1 MSSSIVRELIER
13 EFSKRGIQ
21 YFISGSFRFGYD
33 TQASDLDVVVLDT
46 SSDYSSI
53 LSIANELG
61 GVGTILKSSHY
72 ISNLT
77 EITLLGGKVH
87 LVLFTK
93 LDGFLSLKKEHEEV
107 QSFLRENPILVHF
120 LKGFKTKVK
129 QINGTTIYNT
139 IKEVMRTT
147 EKEIQEE
154 KEEKFSKRLIRI

>member
-13 EFSKRGIQ
+13 EFSKRDIQ

-87 LVLFTK
+87 LVIFTK

-107 QSFLRENPILVHF
+107 QSFLRGNPVLVHF
-120 LKGFKTKVK
+120 IKEYKTKVK
-129 QINGTTIYNT
+129 MMAVGGTIIYNI
-139 IKEVMRTT
+139 IKNVMKDFKG
-147 EKEIQEE
+147 EEE
-154 KEEKFSKRLIRI
+154 KEGKSSKRLIRI